1 MPRLTLRRC
10 GGKREKIIAKYFAR
24 IWIENFISDFQ
35 GEKENLGEM
44 DRISG
49 DGDFAIN
56 LDSALKL
63 CSAALAEIADDAPS
77 ADVFGAVSNAFLH
90 TGGTSGPL
98 LGMWLRDVA
107 KALGTSDDPVAAL
120 AAGFSAGV
128 ETVQRIGG
136 ARSGDKTMVDAM
148 LPAAKALRSAADKH
162 LELPQAQTNA
172 AQAAEQGPH
181 GTPENAAS
189 MGRAT
194 YVGEVSPGTA
204 DPGATATGISSRP
217 AEPPG

>member
-1 MPRLTLRRC
+1 M
-10 GGKREKIIAKYFAR
+10 AKDFAR
-24 IWIENFISDFQ
+24 VWIENFINDFQ
-35 GEKENLGEM
+35 AEKENLGEM

-56 LDSALKL
+56 LGSALKL

-107 KALGTSDDPVAAL
+107 KALNANEDPVAAL

-136 ARSGDKTMVDAM
+136 ASSGDKTMVDAM
-148 LPAAKALRSAADKH
+148 LPAAKALRSAADEN
-162 LELPQAQTNA
+162 LNLPQALTNA
-172 AQAAEQGPH
+172 AQAAEEGARA
-181 GTPENAAS
+181 TADIAAS
-189 MGRAT
+189 MGRAS
-194 YVGEVSPGTA
+194 YEGDVSRGIA
-204 DPGATATGISSRP
+204 DPGATAIGIFFRSGEAAGRHSLH
-217 AEPPG
+217 